1 MRSKPTNSS
10 TRNRRTQNPLPGQI
24 SYIDAVGLSTRKTR
38 GEAAEAAFLAKA
50 ASFGFGIAKPWGDS
64 ERYDF
69 ILDSGERI
77 WRVQVK
83 STESHKRTGYALSV
97 MASNRGYNSE
107 EIDFVVC
114 YLVPEQMWYVIPV
127 EVLGERKGVYLY
139 GKSRGGLYE
148 QYREA
153 WCQMACRRKSK
164 DLNLVNVERRCQ
176 QGRPCPRK

>member
-1 MRSKPTNSS
+1 MRSKQTNSS
-10 TRNRRTQNPLPGQI
+10 TRNRTHIPVPGTI
-24 SYIDAVGLSTRKTR
+24 AEIDGVGLSTRKSR

-50 ASFGFGIAKPWGDS
+50 ANLGFGICKPWGDS

-69 ILDSGERI
+69 VLDSGERF

-83 STESHKRTGYALSV
+83 STATHKRTGYALSI
-97 MASNRGYNSE
+97 MASHRGYNSTE
-107 EIDFVVC
+107 VDFIVC

-127 EVLGERKGVYLY
+127 EAMGERTGVYLY
-139 GKSRGGLYE
+139 GREGGGLYE
-148 QYREA
+148 KYREA

-164 DLNLVNVERRCQ
+164 DPNLVKVERRCQ